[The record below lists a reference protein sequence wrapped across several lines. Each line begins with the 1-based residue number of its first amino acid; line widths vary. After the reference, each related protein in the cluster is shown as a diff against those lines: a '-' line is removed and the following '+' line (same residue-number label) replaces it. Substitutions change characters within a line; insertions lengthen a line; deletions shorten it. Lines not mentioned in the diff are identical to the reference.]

1 MIDAWSD
8 ARWSRCGLR
17 GWQSPWRPPPLLACS
32 GGEDASPRDAGREAS
47 PPASATP
54 IAERSLLQDLD
65 ALANLA
71 PSFDPARIR
80 RVGEAG
86 DIRLAW
92 MIADMMRFVAPGA
105 SDTHLALVT
114 AFSRLTGQPEGAV
127 GFWVDASNY
136 LLANDVPA
144 PDGYREWKGALYTR
158 FDEEWAPFF
167 GDADAEVDWRLI
179 SWGGVFIDS
188 RPITAFEERPIEEG
202 VDFCGCIPA
211 LNDPAV
217 TDAGGGDW
225 YPDDRLVFGV
235 ELNGEARAYPR
246 HQMQVHEMVN
256 DTLGGRRI
264 GLVYCTLCGTAQAF
278 LTDTLPEGVVTP
290 TGTLELRTSGLLARS
305 NKVMFDLHTF
315 SFFDTFRGRAISG
328 PLQDAGLELEQ
339 LTVAVATWGEWK
351 AGHPGTTIVAEDG
364 GIGRHYPFDPLGGR
378 DDDWADLPGGR
389 GGPAPAGAGPGPRRP
404 DGRRDGRVPRGSRAG
419 GAGAGPARRARGRHG
434 AARRGRARRLRWR
447 RRADRD
453 APVLLVRLEPV
464 LPGDGGVVRERVSRV
479 GGVGRAGC

>member
-1 MIDAWSD
+1 MRLAQLMIAL
-8 ARWSRCGLR
+8 AAAA
-17 GWQSPWRPPPLLACS
+17 LLACT

-47 PPASATP
+47 PAASAAPTP
-54 IAERSLLQDLD
+54 ERSLREDLD

-71 PSFDPARIR
+71 PGFDPARIR

-86 DIRLAW
+86 DIRFAW

-105 SDTHLALVT
+105 SDTHQALVA
-114 AFSRLTGQPEGAV
+114 AFARLTGQPEGAV
-127 GFWVDASNY
+127 DFWVDASNH
-136 LLANDVPA
+136 LLAHDVPA

-167 GDADAEVDWRLI
+167 GDTDAEVDWRLI
-179 SWGGVFIDS
+179 SWGGVFIDA
-188 RPITAFEERPIEEG
+188 RPLNGFEERPIEEG
-202 VDFCGCIPA
+202 VAFCGCIPA

-217 TDAGGGDW
+217 TDAAGGDW
-225 YPDDRLVFGV
+225 YPDDLLVFGV

-246 HQMQVHEMVN
+246 RQMQVHKMVN

-290 TGTLELRTSGLLARS
+290 TGTLDLRTSGLLSRS

-328 PLQDAGLELEQ
+328 PLQDAGLELEP

-364 GIGRHYPFDPLGGR
+364 GIGRHYPFDPLAGR
-378 DDDWADLPGGR
+378 DDDGPIFPVGEVDPRLPVQDQVLGVRTDGVTVAFPELAVRAALAQGR
-389 GGPAPAGAGPGPRRP
+389 RVEHEGVAVRLVAGALAAFDREGERIETHQSFWFAWSQFFPETE
-404 DGRRDGRVPRGSRAG
+404 VWAG
-419 GAGAGPARRARGRHG
+419 NP
-434 AARRGRARRLRWR
+434 
-447 RRADRD
+447 
-453 APVLLVRLEPV
+453 
-464 LPGDGGVVRERVSRV
+464 
-479 GGVGRAGC
+479 

>member
-1 MIDAWSD
+1 MQFAQM
-8 ARWSRCGLR
+8 ALALAAAA
-17 GWQSPWRPPPLLACS
+17 LLACS
-32 GGEDASPRDAGREAS
+32 DGEDASPRDAGREAS
-47 PPASATP
+47 PAASAEPT
-54 IAERSLLQDLD
+54 AERSLLQELD

-86 DIRLAW
+86 DVRLAW
-92 MIADMMRFVAPGA
+92 TIADMMRFVAPGA
-105 SDTHLALVT
+105 SDTHLALVA

-127 GFWVDASNY
+127 DFWVDASNY

-328 PLQDAGLELEQ
+328 PLQDAGLELGQ

-378 DDDWADLPGGR
+378 DDDGPIFPVGEVDPRLPVQDQVLGVRTGGVTVAFPEGAVR
-389 GGPAPAGAGPGPRRP
+389 AALAQGRPVEHEGVTVRLVAGALAAF
-404 DGRRDGRVPRGSRAG
+404 DRDG
-419 GAGAGPARRARGRHG
+419 
-434 AARRGRARRLRWR
+434 
-447 RRADRD
+447 
-453 APVLLVRLEPV
+453 EPIATHQSFWFAWSQFFPETEV
-464 LPGDGGVVRERVSRV
+464 WSGNE
-479 GGVGRAGC
+479 